1 MANVDQFEAETELTT
16 ERSGLLAAPSQAISK
31 VRETIDQPGFR
42 RAFPTLLASLTAVAA
57 VILYISM
64 QKPEMTTLY
73 SSVSESEKSKII
85 ASLQNMGI
93 EIQVDPV
100 TGDLLV
106 PASVYHQAR
115 ISLAAQGLPEF
126 SGGGFDSLENMP
138 LGISRSVEGMKLRQA
153 QEAELGRSVAEI
165 SSIQSAR
172 VHLAIP
178 EKSVFVRDQTP
189 PTASVFVN
197 LKNGRKL
204 NQTQVLAITNLVSS
218 SVPALSPSNVSIID
232 QFGNLL
238 SNSPDDPDQALAD
251 SQLEYRMR
259 LENIYR
265 NRIQSLVTPI
275 VGSGNVNAQ
284 VNLEIDFTRKE
295 VSQEIVDPD
304 TIAIRSEQNSLN
316 VTAKKDAVGI
326 PGAISNEPPQE
337 AVVNQEQ
344 NQAGLALS
352 NNENQEEQEKFET
365 KSSTD
370 LKNYEVSKTYE
381 TVKNPSNLITR
392 IDAALLI
399 RDRKVINPDT
409 GEETFEP
416 VPAEVITQVENLVKS
431 ALGIK
436 PERGDTLTVT
446 SQPFVEEFKGFV
458 TKWYEGAWF
467 RSMVEK
473 TLLVLLI
480 GIVALGVVRPM
491 LNKIL
496 VPTASTNSV
505 MELYAEAETMA
516 EVAAKRATETEAV
529 EVDEGESLDEIK
541 AKLKPKKKGGI
552 SADMLDTANTY
563 DDKVALRR
571 IATLETV
578 EPGAIKELERVMKA
592 KFAANTSLRAS
603 QIGGVKAAAKIMN
616 FTKTEMEARILNA
629 IKKEDRDLMAE
640 IQDNMFVFENLGGS
654 DERSFRPF

>member
-1 MANVDQFEAETELTT
+1 MANVDQFEAETAQDTQRT
-16 ERSGLLAAPSQAISK
+16 SLLAAPTQALAK
-31 VRETIDQPGFR
+31 VRETMEQPGFR

-73 SSVSESEKSKII
+73 SSVSETEKSKII
-85 ASLQNMGI
+85 DSLQNMGI
-93 EIQVDPV
+93 EIQLDPA
-100 TGDLLV
+100 TGELMV
-106 PASVYHQAR
+106 PTNVYHQAR
-115 ISLAAQGLPEF
+115 ISLAAQGLPEY
-126 SGGGFDSLENMP
+126 SGGGFGSLENMP
-138 LGISRSVEGMKLRQA
+138 LGISRSVEGLKLRQA
-153 QEAELGRSVAEI
+153 QEAELGKSITEI

-172 VHLAIP
+172 VHLALP

-204 NQTQVLAITNLVSS
+204 DQAQVLAITNLVSS
-218 SVPALSPSNVSIID
+218 SVPAMSPSNVSIID

-265 NRIQSLVTPI
+265 NRIKSLVTPI
-275 VGSGNVNAQ
+275 VGSGNINAQ
-284 VNLEIDFTRKE
+284 VNIEIDFTRKE
-295 VSQEIVDPD
+295 ISQEIVDPD
-304 TIAIRSEQNSLN
+304 TIATLSEQNSLN

-326 PGAISNEPPQE
+326 PGAIANEPPQE
-337 AVVNQEQ
+337 ATVNQEQ
-344 NQAGLALS
+344 NQAGLAAQVGTG
-352 NNENQEEQEKFET
+352 NQVEEEKFET
-365 KSSTD
+365 KSSTN
-370 LKNYEVSKTYE
+370 LKNYEISKTYE
-381 TVKNPSNLITR
+381 TVKNSSNLITR

-399 RDRKVINPDT
+399 RDRTVISPDT
-409 GEETFEP
+409 GEEISEP
-416 VPAEVITQVENLVKS
+416 VSAEVITQVENLVKS

-436 PERGDTLTVT
+436 PERGDSLTVT
-446 SQPFVEEFKGFV
+446 SQPFVEEFQGFV
-458 TKWYEGAWF
+458 TKWYEGVWF
-467 RSMVEK
+467 RSIVEK

-480 GIVALGVVRPM
+480 GVVALGVVRPM

-505 MELYAEAETMA
+505 VELYAEAETMA
-516 EVAAKRATETEAV
+516 AVAAKRATETEAV

-563 DDKVALRR
+563 DDKVALVR
-571 IATLETV
+571 IIVTDEAGRVANVFKQLMREDLEV
-578 EPGAIKELERVMKA
+578 LK
-592 KFAANTSLRAS
+592 
-603 QIGGVKAAAKIMN
+603 
-616 FTKTEMEARILNA
+616 
-629 IKKEDRDLMAE
+629 
-640 IQDNMFVFENLGGS
+640 
-654 DERSFRPF
+654 

>member
-1 MANVDQFEAETELTT
+1 MANVDQFEAETSQDTQRT
-16 ERSGLLAAPSQAISK
+16 SLLAAPTQALAK
-31 VRETIDQPGFR
+31 VRETMEQPGFR

-73 SSVSESEKSKII
+73 SSVSETEKSKII
-85 ASLQNMGI
+85 DSLQNMGI
-93 EIQVDPV
+93 EIQLDPA
-100 TGDLLV
+100 TGELMV
-106 PASVYHQAR
+106 PTNVYHQAR
-115 ISLAAQGLPEF
+115 ISLAAQGLPEY
-126 SGGGFDSLENMP
+126 SGGGFGSLENMP
-138 LGISRSVEGMKLRQA
+138 LGISRSVEGLKLRQA
-153 QEAELGRSVAEI
+153 QEAELGKSITEI

-172 VHLAIP
+172 VHLALP

-204 NQTQVLAITNLVSS
+204 DQAQVLAITNLVSS
-218 SVPALSPSNVSIID
+218 SVPAMSPSNVSIID

-265 NRIQSLVTPI
+265 NRIKSLVTPI
-275 VGSGNVNAQ
+275 VGSGNINAQ
-284 VNLEIDFTRKE
+284 VNIEIDFTRKE
-295 VSQEIVDPD
+295 ISQEIVDPD
-304 TIAIRSEQNSLN
+304 TTATLSEQNSLN

-326 PGAISNEPPQE
+326 PGAIANEPPQE
-337 AVVNQEQ
+337 ATVNQEQ
-344 NQAGLALS
+344 NQAGLAAQVGTG
-352 NNENQEEQEKFET
+352 NQVEEEKFET
-365 KSSTD
+365 KSSTN
-370 LKNYEVSKTYE
+370 LKNYEISKTYE
-381 TVKNPSNLITR
+381 TVKNSSNLITR

-399 RDRKVINPDT
+399 RDRTVISPDT
-409 GEETFEP
+409 GEEISEP
-416 VPAEVITQVENLVKS
+416 VSAEVITQVENLVKS

-436 PERGDTLTVT
+436 PERGDSLTVT
-446 SQPFVEEFKGFV
+446 SQPFVEEFQGFV
-458 TKWYEGAWF
+458 TKWYEGVWF
-467 RSMVEK
+467 RSIVEK

-480 GIVALGVVRPM
+480 GVVALGVVRPM

-505 MELYAEAETMA
+505 VELYAEAETMA
-516 EVAAKRATETEAV
+516 AVAAKRATETEAV

-563 DDKVALRR
+563 DDKVALVR
-571 IATLETV
+571 IIVTDEAGRVANVFKQLMREDLEV
-578 EPGAIKELERVMKA
+578 LK
-592 KFAANTSLRAS
+592 
-603 QIGGVKAAAKIMN
+603 
-616 FTKTEMEARILNA
+616 
-629 IKKEDRDLMAE
+629 
-640 IQDNMFVFENLGGS
+640 
-654 DERSFRPF
+654 

>member
-1 MANVDQFEAETELTT
+1 MANVDQFEAETALTT
-16 ERSGLLAAPSQAISK
+16 ARGGLLAAPSQAISK
-31 VRETIDQPGFR
+31 IRETIDQPGFR

-73 SSVSESEKSKII
+73 SSVSETEKSKII
-85 ASLQNMGI
+85 DSLQNMGI
-93 EIQVDPV
+93 EIQLDPA
-100 TGDLLV
+100 TGELMV
-106 PASVYHQAR
+106 PTNVYHQAR
-115 ISLAAQGLPEF
+115 ISLAAQGLPEY
-126 SGGGFDSLENMP
+126 SGGGFGSLENMP
-138 LGISRSVEGMKLRQA
+138 LGVSRSVEGLKLRQA
-153 QEAELGRSVAEI
+153 QEAELGKSITEI

-172 VHLAIP
+172 VHLALP

-204 NQTQVLAITNLVSS
+204 DQAQVLAITNLVSS
-218 SVPALSPSNVSIID
+218 SVPAMSPSNVSIID

-265 NRIQSLVTPI
+265 NRIKSLVTPI
-275 VGSGNVNAQ
+275 VGSGNINAQ
-284 VNLEIDFTRKE
+284 VNIEIDFTRKE
-295 VSQEIVDPD
+295 ISQEIVDPD
-304 TIAIRSEQNSLN
+304 TIATLSEQNSLN

-326 PGAISNEPPQE
+326 PGAIANEPPQE
-337 AVVNQEQ
+337 ATVNQEQ
-344 NQAGLALS
+344 NQAGLAAQVGTG
-352 NNENQEEQEKFET
+352 NQVEEEKFET
-365 KSSTD
+365 KSSTN
-370 LKNYEVSKTYE
+370 LKNYEISKTYE
-381 TVKNPSNLITR
+381 TVKNSSNLITR

-399 RDRKVINPDT
+399 RDRTVISPDT
-409 GEETFEP
+409 GEEISEP
-416 VPAEVITQVENLVKS
+416 VSAEVITQVENLVKS

-436 PERGDTLTVT
+436 PERGDSLTVT
-446 SQPFVEEFKGFV
+446 SQPFVEEFQGFV
-458 TKWYEGAWF
+458 TKWYEGVWF
-467 RSMVEK
+467 RSIVEK

-480 GIVALGVVRPM
+480 GVVALGVVRPM

-505 MELYAEAETMA
+505 VELYAEAETMA
-516 EVAAKRATETEAV
+516 AVAAKRATETEAV

-563 DDKVALRR
+563 DDKVALVR
-571 IATLETV
+571 IIVTDEA
-578 EPGAIKELERVMKA
+578 GRV
-592 KFAANTSLRAS
+592 AN
-603 QIGGVKAAAKIMN
+603 VD
-616 FTKTEMEARILNA
+616 
-629 IKKEDRDLMAE
+629 KKKKK
-640 IQDNMFVFENLGGS
+640 
-654 DERSFRPF
+654 

>member
-73 SSVSESEKSKII
+73 SSVSESEKSKMI

-106 PASVYHQAR
+106 PANVYHQAR

-165 SSIQSAR
+165 STIQSAR

-204 NQTQVLAITNLVSS
+204 NQTQVVAITNLVSS

-265 NRIQSLVTPI
+265 NRIKSLVTPI
-275 VGSGNVNAQ
+275 VGSGNINAQ

-304 TIAIRSEQNSLN
+304 TIAVRSEQNSLN

-337 AVVNQEQ
+337 ATVNQEQ

-458 TKWYEGAWF
+458 TQWYEGAWF

-563 DDKVALRR
+563 DDKVALVR
-571 IATLETV
+571 IIVTDEAGRVANVFKQMMREDLEV
-578 EPGAIKELERVMKA
+578 LK
-592 KFAANTSLRAS
+592 
-603 QIGGVKAAAKIMN
+603 
-616 FTKTEMEARILNA
+616 
-629 IKKEDRDLMAE
+629 
-640 IQDNMFVFENLGGS
+640 
-654 DERSFRPF
+654 

>member
-204 NQTQVLAITNLVSS
+204 NQTQVVAITNLVSS

-275 VGSGNVNAQ
+275 VGSGNINAQ

-416 VPAEVITQVENLVKS
+416 VAPEVITQVENLVKS

-563 DDKVALRR
+563 DDKVALVR
-571 IATLETV
+571 IIVTDEAGRVANVFKQMMREDLEV
-578 EPGAIKELERVMKA
+578 LK
-592 KFAANTSLRAS
+592 
-603 QIGGVKAAAKIMN
+603 
-616 FTKTEMEARILNA
+616 
-629 IKKEDRDLMAE
+629 
-640 IQDNMFVFENLGGS
+640 
-654 DERSFRPF
+654 

>member
-73 SSVSESEKSKII
+73 SSVAESEKSKII

-238 SNSPDDPDQALAD
+238 SNSPDDPDQELAD

-275 VGSGNVNAQ
+275 VGSGNINAQ
-284 VNLEIDFTRKE
+284 VNIEIDFTRKE

-304 TIAIRSEQNSLN
+304 TIAVRSEQNSLN

-563 DDKVALRR
+563 DDKVALVR
-571 IATLETV
+571 IIVTDEAGRVANVFKQMMREDLEV
-578 EPGAIKELERVMKA
+578 LK
-592 KFAANTSLRAS
+592 
-603 QIGGVKAAAKIMN
+603 
-616 FTKTEMEARILNA
+616 
-629 IKKEDRDLMAE
+629 
-640 IQDNMFVFENLGGS
+640 
-654 DERSFRPF
+654 

>member
-1 MANVDQFEAETELTT
+1 MANVDQFEAENAVAAQRT
-16 ERSGLLAAPSQAISK
+16 GLLAAPTQALSR
-31 VRETIDQPGFR
+31 VRETLDQPGFR
-42 RAFPTLLASLTAVAA
+42 RAFPTLLASLTAIAA

-64 QKPEMTTLY
+64 QQPAMTTLY
-73 SSVSESEKSKII
+73 SSVSEAEKSKII
-85 ASLQNMGI
+85 DSLKNMGI
-93 EIQVDPV
+93 EVQLDPV
-100 TGDLLV
+100 TGEILV
-106 PASVYHQAR
+106 PGNVYHQAR
-115 ISLAAQGLPEF
+115 ISLAAQGLPEY
-126 SGGGFDSLENMP
+126 SGGGFDALDNMP
-138 LGISRSVEGMKLRQA
+138 LGISRSVEGVKLRQA
-153 QEAELGRSVAEI
+153 QEAELSKSITEI

-172 VHLAIP
+172 VHLALP

-189 PTASVFVN
+189 PTASVFVS

-204 NQTQVLAITNLVSS
+204 DQTQVLAITNLVSS
-218 SVPALSPSNVSIID
+218 SVPAMSPSNVSIID

-238 SNSPDDPDQALAD
+238 SNAPDDPDQALAD

-275 VGSGNVNAQ
+275 VGAGNVNAQ

-295 VSQEIVDPD
+295 ISQEIVDPD
-304 TIAIRSEQNSLN
+304 TYATLSEQNSLN
-316 VTAKKDAVGI
+316 VTAKKDSVGI

-337 AVVNQEQ
+337 ATVNQEQ
-344 NQAGLALS
+344 NQAGLAT
-352 NNENQEEQEKFET
+352 NDATAEEEKFET
-365 KSSTD
+365 KSSTN

-399 RDRKVINPDT
+399 RDRKVVNPDT
-409 GEETFEP
+409 GLTAYEP
-416 VPAEVITQVENLVKS
+416 VPQEVITQVENLVKS

-436 PERGDTLTVT
+436 QERGDSLTVT
-446 SQPFVEEFKGFV
+446 SQPFVEEFEGFV

-467 RSMVEK
+467 RSIVEK

-480 GIVALGVVRPM
+480 GVVALGVVRPM

-541 AKLKPKKKGGI
+541 AKLKPKKKAGV

-563 DDKVALRR
+563 DDKVALVR
-571 IATLETV
+571 IIVTEEASRVANVFKQLMREDLEV
-578 EPGAIKELERVMKA
+578 LK
-592 KFAANTSLRAS
+592 
-603 QIGGVKAAAKIMN
+603 
-616 FTKTEMEARILNA
+616 
-629 IKKEDRDLMAE
+629 
-640 IQDNMFVFENLGGS
+640 
-654 DERSFRPF
+654 

>member
-275 VGSGNVNAQ
+275 VGSGNINAQ

-416 VPAEVITQVENLVKS
+416 VPAEVITQVENLIKS

-563 DDKVALRR
+563 DDKVALVR
-571 IATLETV
+571 IIVTDEAGRVANVFKQMMREDLEV
-578 EPGAIKELERVMKA
+578 LK
-592 KFAANTSLRAS
+592 
-603 QIGGVKAAAKIMN
+603 
-616 FTKTEMEARILNA
+616 
-629 IKKEDRDLMAE
+629 
-640 IQDNMFVFENLGGS
+640 
-654 DERSFRPF
+654 

>member
-1 MANVDQFEAETELTT
+1 MANVDQFEAENALNPQRT
-16 ERSGLLAAPSQAISK
+16 SFLAAPTQALAK
-31 VRETIDQPGFR
+31 VRETIEQPGFR

-73 SSVSESEKSKII
+73 SSVSEAEKSKII
-85 ASLQNMGI
+85 DSLKNMGI

-100 TGDLLV
+100 TGELLV
-106 PASVYHQAR
+106 PGNVYHQAR

-126 SGGGFDSLENMP
+126 SGGGYDALDNMP
-138 LGISRSVEGMKLRQA
+138 LGISRSVEGVRLRQA
-153 QEAELGRSVAEI
+153 QETELGKSITEI

-172 VHLAIP
+172 VHLALP

-189 PTASVFVN
+189 PTASVFVS

-204 NQTQVLAITNLVSS
+204 DQTQVLAVTNLVSS
-218 SVPALSPSNVSIID
+218 SVPAMNPSNVSIID

-238 SNSPDDPDQALAD
+238 SNAPDDPDQALAD

-284 VNLEIDFTRKE
+284 VNIEIDFTRKE
-295 VSQEIVDPD
+295 ISQEIVDPD
-304 TIAIRSEQNSLN
+304 TIATLSEQNSLN
-316 VTAKKDAVGI
+316 VTAKKDAIGI

-337 AVVNQEQ
+337 ATVNQEQ
-344 NQAGLALS
+344 NQAGLAS
-352 NNENQEEQEKFET
+352 NDNQSEPEKFET
-365 KSSTD
+365 KSSTN

-381 TVKNPSNLITR
+381 TVRNSSNLITR
-392 IDAALLI
+392 IDAAILI
-399 RDRKVINPDT
+399 RDRKVTNPDT
-409 GEETFEP
+409 GEEVSEP
-416 VPAEVITQVENLVKS
+416 FPAEVITQVENLVKS

-436 PERGDTLTVT
+436 QDRGDSLTVS
-446 SQPFVEEFKGFV
+446 SQPFVDQFDGFV

-467 RSMVEK
+467 RSIVEK

-480 GIVALGVVRPM
+480 GVVALGVVRPM

-563 DDKVALRR
+563 DDKVALVR
-571 IATLETV
+571 IIVTDEAGRVANVFKQLMREDLEV
-578 EPGAIKELERVMKA
+578 LK
-592 KFAANTSLRAS
+592 
-603 QIGGVKAAAKIMN
+603 
-616 FTKTEMEARILNA
+616 
-629 IKKEDRDLMAE
+629 
-640 IQDNMFVFENLGGS
+640 
-654 DERSFRPF
+654 

>member
-1 MANVDQFEAETELTT
+1 MANVDQFEAETALTT
-16 ERSGLLAAPSQAISK
+16 ERGSLLAAPSQAISK
-31 VRETIDQPGFR
+31 IRETIDQPGFR

-73 SSVSESEKSKII
+73 SSVSETEKSKII
-85 ASLQNMGI
+85 DSLQNMGI
-93 EIQVDPV
+93 EIQLDPA
-100 TGDLLV
+100 TGELMV
-106 PASVYHQAR
+106 PTNVYHQAR
-115 ISLAAQGLPEF
+115 ISLAAQGLPEY
-126 SGGGFDSLENMP
+126 SGGGFGSLENMP
-138 LGISRSVEGMKLRQA
+138 LGISRSVEGLKLRQA
-153 QEAELGRSVAEI
+153 QEAELGKSITEI

-172 VHLAIP
+172 VHLALP

-204 NQTQVLAITNLVSS
+204 DQAQVLAITNLVSS
-218 SVPALSPSNVSIID
+218 SVPAMSPSNVSIID

-265 NRIQSLVTPI
+265 NRIKSLVTPI
-275 VGSGNVNAQ
+275 VGSGNINAQ
-284 VNLEIDFTRKE
+284 VNIEIDFTRKE
-295 VSQEIVDPD
+295 ISQEIVDPD
-304 TIAIRSEQNSLN
+304 TTATLSEQNSLN

-326 PGAISNEPPQE
+326 PGAIANEPPQE
-337 AVVNQEQ
+337 ATVNQEQ
-344 NQAGLALS
+344 NQAGLAAQVGTG
-352 NNENQEEQEKFET
+352 NQVEEEKFET
-365 KSSTD
+365 KSSTN
-370 LKNYEVSKTYE
+370 LKNYEISKTYE
-381 TVKNPSNLITR
+381 TVKNSSNLITR

-399 RDRKVINPDT
+399 RDRTVISPDT
-409 GEETFEP
+409 GEEISEP
-416 VPAEVITQVENLVKS
+416 VSAEVITQVENLVKS

-436 PERGDTLTVT
+436 PERGDSLTVT
-446 SQPFVEEFKGFV
+446 SQPFVEEFQGFV
-458 TKWYEGAWF
+458 TKWYEGVWF
-467 RSMVEK
+467 RSIVEK

-480 GIVALGVVRPM
+480 GVVALGVVRPM

-505 MELYAEAETMA
+505 VELYAEAETMA
-516 EVAAKRATETEAV
+516 AVAAKRATETEAV

-563 DDKVALRR
+563 DDKVALVR
-571 IATLETV
+571 IIVTDEAGRVANVFKQLMREDLEV
-578 EPGAIKELERVMKA
+578 LK
-592 KFAANTSLRAS
+592 
-603 QIGGVKAAAKIMN
+603 
-616 FTKTEMEARILNA
+616 
-629 IKKEDRDLMAE
+629 
-640 IQDNMFVFENLGGS
+640 
-654 DERSFRPF
+654 

>member
-93 EIQVDPV
+93 EILVDPV

-106 PASVYHQAR
+106 PANVYHQAR

-204 NQTQVLAITNLVSS
+204 NQTQVVAITNLVSS

-265 NRIQSLVTPI
+265 NRIKSLVTPI
-275 VGSGNVNAQ
+275 VGSGNINAQ

-304 TIAIRSEQNSLN
+304 SIAVRSEQNSLN

-337 AVVNQEQ
+337 ATVNQEQ

-352 NNENQEEQEKFET
+352 NNENQEDQEKFET

-458 TKWYEGAWF
+458 TQWYEGAWF

-563 DDKVALRR
+563 DDKVALVR
-571 IATLETV
+571 IIVTDEAGRVANVFKQMMREDLEV
-578 EPGAIKELERVMKA
+578 LK
-592 KFAANTSLRAS
+592 
-603 QIGGVKAAAKIMN
+603 
-616 FTKTEMEARILNA
+616 
-629 IKKEDRDLMAE
+629 
-640 IQDNMFVFENLGGS
+640 
-654 DERSFRPF
+654 

>member
-204 NQTQVLAITNLVSS
+204 NQTQVVAITNLVSS
-218 SVPALSPSNVSIID
+218 SVPGLSPSNVSIID

-275 VGSGNVNAQ
+275 VGSGNINAQ

-352 NNENQEEQEKFET
+352 SNENQEEQEKFET

-416 VPAEVITQVENLVKS
+416 VPEEVITQVENLIKS

-563 DDKVALRR
+563 DDKVALVR
-571 IATLETV
+571 IIVTDEAGRVANVFKQMMREDLEV
-578 EPGAIKELERVMKA
+578 LK
-592 KFAANTSLRAS
+592 
-603 QIGGVKAAAKIMN
+603 
-616 FTKTEMEARILNA
+616 
-629 IKKEDRDLMAE
+629 
-640 IQDNMFVFENLGGS
+640 
-654 DERSFRPF
+654 